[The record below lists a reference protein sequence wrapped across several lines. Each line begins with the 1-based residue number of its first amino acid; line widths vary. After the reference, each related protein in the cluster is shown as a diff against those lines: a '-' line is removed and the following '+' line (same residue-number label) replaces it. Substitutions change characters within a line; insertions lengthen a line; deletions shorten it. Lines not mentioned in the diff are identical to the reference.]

1 VGGTP
6 EQDGLLAPFFEKLAD
21 GPNHVST
28 HSCTMEAKQL
38 KSTPESGIWIS
49 ARFTP
54 VNLLFWN
61 QRVAVRKARPM
72 IAPFCILG
80 KPRGSSQLSDNGQFN
95 TQSNTRLR
103 TSIPR
108 IDLKHSFSFTYVGG
122 WLVPK
127 LHISK
132 TMDIARPEFKQRKR
146 RKQALIVAGIV
157 LLVGILTAAVYRL
170 KPAAPTVERGTVW
183 TDTVKR
189 GSMLRQVRGIGSLVP
204 SQESVLQIPAETE
217 ANVVRIR
224 MLPGSLVNVDT
235 VLLDMSNPQVEQAAV
250 DAQLQWK
257 AAQAEYQSQRMKLE
271 SDLMNQKAGAA
282 TVKADYNQT
291 QLQSQTDKSLY
302 DLGVISGLAY
312 KASKSKADELTI
324 RNGLEDQRLE
334 STQKSI
340 DAQLSQLQA
349 KMDQMRVLAELK
361 QKQLNMLKVRAGIE
375 GVLVEL
381 PLHVGQHVSPGTML
395 AKVVQ
400 PNHLM
405 AELKV
410 AETQARDVQIGEPAS
425 VDTHNGV
432 IAGTVMRVDPAVQ
445 NGTVTVDVK
454 LTGELPKGARP
465 DLSVDGTIDLEK
477 LDNVLY
483 VGRPAFGQENSTISL
498 FRLEG
503 NGRDAARVPVKV
515 GRASVNSIQVI
526 EGLHEGDTVVLSD
539 MSRWDNTDRIR
550 LQD

>member
-1 VGGTP
+1 V
-6 EQDGLLAPFFEKLAD
+6 
-21 GPNHVST
+21 V
-28 HSCTMEAKQL
+28 
-38 KSTPESGIWIS
+38 
-49 ARFTP
+49 
-54 VNLLFWN
+54 
-61 QRVAVRKARPM
+61 VA
-72 IAPFCILG
+72 
-80 KPRGSSQLSDNGQFN
+80 
-95 TQSNTRLR
+95 
-103 TSIPR
+103 
-108 IDLKHSFSFTYVGG
+108 
-122 WLVPK
+122 
-127 LHISK
+127 
-132 TMDIARPEFKQRKR
+132 
-146 RKQALIVAGIV
+146 ALTVV
-157 LLVGILTAAVYRL
+157 VYRL
-170 KPAAPTVERGTVW
+170 RPAAPTVERGTVW
-183 TDTVKR
+183 TDSVKR

-217 ANVVRIR
+217 ATIIRIL
-224 MLPGSLVNVDT
+224 MLPGSLVKADS
-235 VLLDMSNPQVEQAAV
+235 VLVEMSDPQVEQAAV
-250 DAQLQWK
+250 DAHLQWK
-257 AAQAEYQSQRMKLE
+257 AAEAEYQGQRMKLE

-282 TVKADYNQT
+282 TVKADYNTT
-291 QLQSQTDKSLY
+291 QLQSQTDKALY

-334 STQKSI
+334 STQKAI
-340 DAQLSQLQA
+340 DAQLAQMQA
-349 KMDQMRVLAELK
+349 KVDQMRVLAELK
-361 QKQLNMLKVRAGIE
+361 QKQLDALKVRAKIE

-381 PLHVGQHVSPGTML
+381 PLHVGQHVTPGTML

-432 IAGTVMRVDPAVQ
+432 IAGSVMRVDPGVQ

-454 LTGELPKGARP
+454 LVGELPKGARP
-465 DLSVDGTIDLEK
+465 DLSVDGTIDLER

-498 FRLEG
+498 FRLDG
-503 NGRDAARVPVKV
+503 DGRDATRVPVKV